1 MAELGDRSV
10 AEDDAFDNDA
20 VGGIAGSHENPFSFT
35 IST

>member
-20 VGGIAGSHENPFSFT
+20 VGGIAWLARYKLIFL
-35 IST
+35 